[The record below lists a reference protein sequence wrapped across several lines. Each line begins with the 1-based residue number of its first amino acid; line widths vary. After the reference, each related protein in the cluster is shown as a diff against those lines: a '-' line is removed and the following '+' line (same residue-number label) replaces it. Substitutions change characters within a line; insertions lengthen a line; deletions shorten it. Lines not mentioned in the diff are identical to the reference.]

1 MIISLDKL
9 INVKGNKYLF
19 TKGTNTAID
28 RRDNITG
35 YPEEARNW
43 KVVPTVLQ
51 FMLEGKVK
59 FYLKSEDEVKEVK
72 DEKEDGNEE

>member
-28 RRDNITG
+28 RRDNITDF
-35 YPEEARNW
+35 PQESLNW
-43 KVVPTVLQ
+43 KVVPTVLEMVLQ
-51 FMLEGKVK
+51 GKVK
-59 FYLKSEDEVKEVK
+59 YYLKK
-72 DEKEDGNEE
+72 DEE